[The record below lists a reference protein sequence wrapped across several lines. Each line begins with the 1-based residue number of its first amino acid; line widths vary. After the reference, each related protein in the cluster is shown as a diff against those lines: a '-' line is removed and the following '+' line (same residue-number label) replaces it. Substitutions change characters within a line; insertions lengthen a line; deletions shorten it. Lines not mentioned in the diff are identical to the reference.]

1 MSGTMRSIL
10 RETKGEHHRVT
21 FAELFFDLVFVFA
34 VTQLSHTLLHHLD
47 PLGALQVVFLFLAV
61 WWAWIDT
68 AWVTNWIDPD
78 KAPVRLMLLVL
89 MLAGLVM
96 SMSLPGAF
104 GALGLAFACAYAL
117 LQCGRSAYMVYALRD
132 EAPALRRNFQRMLS
146 WHLLVGAIWIA
157 GGLSGGSGRL
167 ALWAIALAL
176 ENVAPS
182 FGFYVPGLGK
192 SRTTEWTVEG
202 GHMAERCALFVIIA
216 LGESILVTGATFAE
230 LDWSVLNISAFLVAF
245 LGTVA
250 MWWIYFD
257 TGAER
262 GSARIANSDDPGRQ
276 ARLAY
281 TYLHMLIVAGII
293 LCAVS
298 DEVLLAHPSDIP
310 GAAAAAIVGGPAL
323 YLLGVGLFKWP
334 LLRRFPLSHLVGL
347 ALLLLT
353 CALIPFASALLLAAS
368 ATIALFAV
376 AVWENIALRKMGVI
390 PTRESDPQTR

>member
-1 MSGTMRSIL
+1 MSWNTRTIL

-47 PLGALQVVFLFLAV
+47 PMGALQVVFLFLAV

-78 KAPVRLMLLVL
+78 KAPVRLLLLLL

-96 SMSLPGAF
+96 SMSLPAAF
-104 GALGLAFACAYAL
+104 GDLGLAFACAYAVF
-117 LQCGRSAYMVYALRD
+117 QCGRSAYMFHALRHED
-132 EAPALRRNFQRMLS
+132 PALRRNFQRILA
-146 WHLLVGAIWIA
+146 WHLVIGAFWIA
-157 GGLSGGSGRL
+157 GGLADGNGRL
-167 ALWAIALAL
+167 ALWALAL
-176 ENVAPS
+176 VLENAAPIL
-182 FGFYVPGLGK
+182 GFFVPGLGK
-192 SRTTEWTVEG
+192 SQTTEWTVEG

-230 LDWSVLNISAFLVAF
+230 LPWSAINMGAFLVAF

-262 GSARIANSDDPGRQ
+262 STARITSSDDPGRQ

-281 TYLHMLIVAGII
+281 TYLHMLIVLGII

-298 DEVLLAHPSDIP
+298 DEVLLAHPADVP
-310 GAAAAAIVGGPAL
+310 GGAAAAVILGGPAL

-347 ALLLLT
+347 GVILLSCLL
-353 CALIPFASALLLAAS
+353 APFASALVLAGCATLGLLATA
-368 ATIALFAV
+368 A
-376 AVWENIALRKMGVI
+376 WETFALRKIGVVGA
-390 PTRESDPQTR
+390 D